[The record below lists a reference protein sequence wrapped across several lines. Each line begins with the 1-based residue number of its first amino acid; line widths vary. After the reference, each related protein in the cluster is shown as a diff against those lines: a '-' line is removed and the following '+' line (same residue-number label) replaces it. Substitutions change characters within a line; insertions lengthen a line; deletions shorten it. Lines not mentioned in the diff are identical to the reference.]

1 MRRVS
6 GTSLARCCAVALLAL
21 DACAPTL
28 PRPYQE
34 QRAAAERAYAAGR
47 YEEAAHHWE
56 LAARAADRRRDRSE
70 ALYRAGASFER
81 AGRHRDA
88 AALYQKIAGDFA
100 KSSRAARADF
110 DRARLEI
117 EHGERERGYALLER
131 AMFAHADSG
140 LAPRALSELLL
151 RAKDRGGAGAA
162 RAELERLLPKLTRT
176 PLAERAFYARAT
188 LLDEQGDRAAARDQY
203 LQVAR
208 RFSYPI
214 GALWDDALWHAA
226 RLENDLGNPRKAISY
241 LERMLA
247 QRESSFLQGSYERPR
262 YAEAQ
267 FRIAELYRD
276 RLHDTARARREFR
289 KVWENHPTS
298 LLKDDAL
305 WNEALL
311 ARGEGDRHAAC
322 ASVALLADEAPDSR
336 YVPCGKLLCDRAA
349 VDSRRACRA
358 YIERAVRAQLAG
370 PGKTTP
376 SPR

>member
-1 MRRVS
+1 V
-6 GTSLARCCAVALLAL
+6 LAL
-21 DACAPTL
+21 GACAPTL
-28 PRPYQE
+28 PRRYQE

-56 LAARAADRRRDRSE
+56 LAAGAADRRRDRSE
-70 ALYRAGASFER
+70 ALYRAGASYER
-81 AGRHRDA
+81 AGRHGDA
-88 AALYQKIAGDFA
+88 EASYEKIAARFP

-110 DRARLEI
+110 DRARIEI
-117 EHGERERGYALLER
+117 EHGNREHGYALLER

-140 LAPRALSELLL
+140 LAPRALRELLL
-151 RAKDRGGAGAA
+151 RAEDRGGKAFA
-162 RAELERLLPKLTRT
+162 RAELERLLPRLTRT
-176 PLAERAFYARAT
+176 PLAERALYARAA
-188 LLDEQGDRAAARDQY
+188 LLDEQGDRAGARDQY
-203 LQVAR
+203 LEVAR
-208 RFSYPI
+208 RFSYPT

-276 RLHDTARARREFR
+276 RLGDTGRARREFR

-311 ARGEGDRHAAC
+311 ARGAGDRRAAC

-336 YVPCGKLLCDRAA
+336 YVPCGKLLCESAA
-349 VDSRRACRA
+349 ADPKRSCRG
-358 YIERAVRAQLAG
+358 YIERAVRSQLAG
-370 PGKTTP
+370 RGETTV

>member
-1 MRRVS
+1 VRRVS
-6 GTSLARCCAVALLAL
+6 GTRFARCCGIALLASS
-21 DACAPTL
+21 ACAPTL
-28 PRPYQE
+28 PRPYLE

-47 YEEAAHHWE
+47 YEEAARHWE
-56 LAARAADRRRDRSE
+56 LAARAAERRRDRSE
-70 ALYRAGASFER
+70 SLYRAGASFER
-81 AGRHRDA
+81 AGRQRDA
-88 AALYQKIAGDFA
+88 ARLYEQISADFA

-117 EHGERERGYALLER
+117 EHGDRDRGYALLER

-140 LAPRALSELLL
+140 LAPRALKELLL
-151 RAKDRGGAGAA
+151 RAEDRGGTGAA
-162 RAELERLLPKLTRT
+162 RAELERLLPRLTRT
-176 PLAERAFYARAT
+176 PLAERALYARAT
-188 LLDEQGDRAAARDQY
+188 LLDEQGDRAGARDQY
-203 LQVAR
+203 LDVAR
-208 RFSYPI
+208 RFAYPS

-226 RLENDLGNPRKAISY
+226 RLENELGNPRKAISY

-247 QRESSFLQGSYERPR
+247 ERESSHLQGSYERPR

-276 RLHDTARARREFR
+276 RLGDAARARREFR
-289 KVWENHPTS
+289 KVWDDHPTS

-311 ARGEGDRHAAC
+311 ARGAGDRRAAC

-336 YVPCGKLLCDRAA
+336 YVPCGKLLCESAA
-349 VDSRRACRA
+349 ADARGACRG

-370 PGKTTP
+370 RGKTTP